1 MTDVRAWARVDA
13 DKGSDREDPNVTEH
27 LALLR
32 RHMNAENA
40 HDLAATLATLTRDCV
55 FTDTALGRTFHG
67 HDGAA
72 AYYRMW
78 WHAFEVEVSGEDL
91 HWTSTGLAVAETRF
105 RGRQIGSFLGVPSTG
120 RQIDVPFVIIVGFRD
135 GLMNGERFYW
145 NLATL
150 LTQVGT
156 DRIPTGRSGDV

>member
-1 MTDVRAWARVDA
+1 M
-13 DKGSDREDPNVTEH
+13 SDH

-32 RHMNAENA
+32 RHMAAENA
-40 HDLAATLATLTRDCV
+40 HDLAGTLATLTADCV

-78 WHAFEVEVSGEDL
+78 WEAFDVEVTPEDL
-91 HWTSTGLAVAETRF
+91 HWTTNDLAVAETRF
-105 RGRQIGSFLGVPSTG
+105 RGWQSGTFLGIPSAG
-120 RQIDVPFVIIVGFRD
+120 RRIDVPFVIVVGFRD
-135 GLMNGERFYW
+135 SLMNGERFYW

-150 LTQVGT
+150 LAQIGT
-156 DRIPTGRSGDV
+156 DRIPTGLSDDVRA